1 MIGLIKRIAG
11 IADIARNRRHRD
23 RFGVVS
29 GSICAVWGMIEQDFC
44 GVESFK
50 SFVFLVEAKGG
61 GVSLRLRVSGRGL

>member
-1 MIGLIKRIAG
+1 V

-50 SFVFLVEAKGG
+50 SFVFLVEAKGVG
-61 GVSLRLRVSGRGL
+61 YPFG